1 MNRDIY
7 LQSVLEQIPRLLTQI
22 NSNVTSITQG
32 CGDRQYWHNATVGFP
47 NARYQEAVLTLSLLY
62 LNFDTPYR
70 GNQYILEL
78 INAGISFW
86 LKIQEK
92 DGSFNEWYPH
102 EGSYVATAFSS
113 YAVSETLLLLGNE
126 RVARYDDAVVALK
139 RAAYWLKRRSEKRVC
154 NQQAGALLAIF
165 NTYLLTTDE
174 ALRTASTTYEDLIVG
189 SQKQEGWFPEYGGAD
204 IGYLSL
210 TIDYLAKYYTKSGS
224 EKIKRVILNA
234 INFSANFIHTDGTSG
249 GVYGSRETEYLV
261 PHGFELFANQ
271 DEKARF
277 VAWHI
282 RVSLKT
288 RQGVSLFSLDDR
300 YLMYIVY
307 TWLQAARDGL
317 TEIEK
322 LQIDRRSHVYFP
334 EAGLYVYRKEGI
346 EIIANLKK
354 IGAFVCSSG
363 GKKVSDSGVIVRQRH
378 RNLFSGYLSEH
389 TRTIRE
395 DADGFIVEGTLQ
407 CIKENLLTPGRSI
420 AFFLFQ
426 MTMGRFSLIRH
437 YIKSKL
443 RDRMVESKSTS
454 SLTLRRTC
462 TISPHAIMI
471 EDTIMG
477 VHSFKEIIIGPKVS
491 FIYVPS
497 SRFHETRHIMDEPYV
512 VVTPEDLRVS
522 DTTCVVRREFP
533 VTL

>member
-22 NSNVTSITQG
+22 NSNVSSITYG
-32 CGDRQYWHNATVGFP
+32 CGDRQYWHNTTVAFP
-47 NARYQEAVLTLSLLY
+47 NARYQEAVLTLCLLY

-70 GNQYILEL
+70 DNRYILEL

-92 DGSFNEWYPH
+92 DGSFNEWYLH

-113 YAVSETLLLLGNE
+113 YAISETLLLLGKE
-126 RVARYDDAVVALK
+126 RVAQYDEAIDALK
-139 RAAYWLKRRSEKRVC
+139 RAAYWLKKRSEKRVC

-174 ALRTASTTYEDLIVG
+174 ALRTATAIYDDLVSG

-210 TIDYLAKYYTKSGS
+210 TIDYLAKYHFKSGS
-224 EKIKRVILNA
+224 EKMRKVVLKA
-234 INFSANFIHTDGTSG
+234 IDFIANFIHTDGTSG
-249 GVYGSRETEYLV
+249 GVYGSRETEYLI

-277 VAWHI
+277 VAWHM
-282 RVSLKT
+282 RNTLQA

-300 YLMYIVY
+300 YLMYIAY
-307 TWLQAARDGL
+307 TWLQAACDGL
-317 TEIEK
+317 TEIERP
-322 LQIDRRSHVYFP
+322 QIDRRSHVYFP
-334 EAGLYVYRKEGI
+334 EAGLYVYRKGGV

-354 IGAFVCSSG
+354 IGAFICSSG
-363 GKKVSDSGVIVRQRH
+363 SKKISDSGVIVRERH

-395 DADGFIVEGTLQ
+395 DANGFIVEGTLQ
-407 CIKENLLTPGRSI
+407 CIKENLLTPGRSV

-426 MTMGRFSLIRH
+426 MTVGRFSLIRH
-437 YIKSKL
+437 YIKTKL
-443 RDRMVESKSTS
+443 RDRMIESKSTS

-462 TISPHAIMI
+462 TILPHAVII
-471 EDTIMG
+471 EDKIMG

-497 SRFHETRHIMDEPYV
+497 SRFHETRHILDEPYV
-512 VVTPEDLRVS
+512 VVTPEDLRVK
-522 DTTCVVRREFP
+522 DAACVVRREFP
-533 VTL
+533 IIP

>member
-22 NSNVTSITQG
+22 NSNVTSMTHG
-32 CGDRQYWHNATVGFP
+32 CGDRHYWHNATVGFP
-47 NARYQEAVLTLSLLY
+47 NARYQEAALTLTLLY
-62 LNFDTPYR
+62 LNFDTSYR
-70 GNQYILEL
+70 GNQYVLEL
-78 INAGISFW
+78 INACISFW
-86 LKIQEK
+86 MKIQEK

-113 YAVSETLLLLGNE
+113 YAISETLLLLGHE
-126 RVARYDDAVVALK
+126 RVAQYDDAVAALK
-139 RAAYWLKRRSEKRVC
+139 KAAYWLKKRSEKRVC

-165 NTYLLTTDE
+165 NTYLLTKDE
-174 ALRTASTTYEDLIVG
+174 ALQTASILYEDIVEL

-210 TIDYLAKYYTKSGS
+210 TIDYLAKYQTKSGS
-224 EKIKRVILNA
+224 EKMKKVILNA
-234 INFSANFIHTDGTSG
+234 IDFLANFIHSDGTSG

-261 PHGFELFANQ
+261 PHGFELFASKG
-271 DEKARF
+271 ETARF

-282 RVSLKT
+282 RNTLTT

-300 YLMYIVY
+300 YLMYIAY

-317 TEIEK
+317 ADLEIP
-322 LQIDRRSHVYFP
+322 QMNRRSHQYFP
-334 EAGLYVYRKEGI
+334 EAGLYVYRKGGV

-354 IGAFVCSSG
+354 IGALVCSSG
-363 GKKVSDSGVIVRQRH
+363 GKRISDSGVIVRQRD
-378 RNLFSGYLSEH
+378 RNFFSGYLNEH
-389 TRTIRE
+389 ARIIRE
-395 DADGFIVEGTLQ
+395 DAAGFIVEGTLQ
-407 CIKENLLTPGRSI
+407 CITENLLTPSRSI

-426 MTMGRFSLIRH
+426 MTVGRFSFIRN

-443 RDRMVESKSTS
+443 RDRMIEQKGTS
-454 SLTLRRTC
+454 SLTLRRAC
-462 TISPHAIMI
+462 TILPHTVMI
-471 EDTIMG
+471 EDTIIG
-477 VHSFKEIIIGPKVS
+477 VHSFKEIIIGLKVS

-512 VVTPEDLRVS
+512 VVTPNDPRVN

-533 VTL
+533 MTQ